1 MPKLE
6 AKQIQKE
13 LESGLLWPVYWL
25 YGHEKMK
32 SRELLRRIRRTVLGP
47 DEADA
52 AGPSL
57 SEDILDAS
65 EVTSVQIV
73 DAVRSLSFG
82 IGPRF
87 VLVRDAHLLKDTEA
101 LSELFGE
108 RSPRDSLGG
117 VCVLLS
123 NDLDGRKK
131 FSKLLVEKAA
141 VVPCEDIPDADR
153 PGWITYLSKRKNLV
167 LSDDTSRVL
176 ALLDPWSL
184 DIVDREL
191 EKIGI
196 GRTIGLKDTDLIAGG
211 GNGDV
216 RSEQFVDILLGKN
229 REQASHV
236 AASFSSSPEVSI
248 PLLGLLAWN
257 VRQLAVALADRESG
271 GRSFR
276 PNPYLA
282 ERLRRWSSLWTLD
295 EVLRLQ
301 RAIEDLDF
309 ETKQTPK
316 LPAASWEN
324 LISTGLCGG
333 RTS

>member
-6 AKQIQKE
+6 AKLIQKE
-13 LESGLLWPVYWL
+13 LESGQLWPVYWL

-47 DEADA
+47 EEADA

-57 SEDILDAS
+57 SEESLDAA
-65 EVTSVQIV
+65 EVSSSQIV
-73 DAVRSLSFG
+73 DAVQSLSFG
-82 IGPRF
+82 MGPRF
-87 VLVRDAHLLKDTEA
+87 VVVRDAHLLKDTEA
-101 LSELFGE
+101 LGALFGD
-108 RSPRDSLGG
+108 RAPRESHTGI
-117 VCVLLS
+117 CVLLS

-141 VVPCEDIPDADR
+141 VVPCEDIPETDR
-153 PGWITYLSKRKNLV
+153 ASWIAYLSKRKDLV
-167 LSDDTSRVL
+167 LEEDTSRAL
-176 ALLDPWSL
+176 SLLDPWSL

-211 GNGDV
+211 GTGDV
-216 RSEQFVDILLGKN
+216 RSEQFVDALLGKN
-229 REQASHV
+229 REQASLV
-236 AASFSSSPEVSI
+236 AASFSGSPEVSI

-282 ERLRRWSSLWTLD
+282 ERLRRWGSLWKLQD
-295 EVLRLQ
+295 VLRLQ

-316 LPAASWEN
+316 LPAGSWET
-324 LISTGLCGG
+324 LVASTL
-333 RTS
+333 